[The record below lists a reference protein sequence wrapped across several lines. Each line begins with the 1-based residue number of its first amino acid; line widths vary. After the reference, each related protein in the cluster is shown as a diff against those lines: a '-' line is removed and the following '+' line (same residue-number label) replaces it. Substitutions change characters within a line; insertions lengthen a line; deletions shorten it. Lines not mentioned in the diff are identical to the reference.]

1 MRTLSNPSGPKL
13 HRVSSGHLLGFT
25 KVEER
30 PEHLEPLGY
39 GLDIAGPLYAARNFG
54 DGVVFLYVQKCQGT
68 TASGYGGKLEW
79 IGWYRNTGSMWSSFG
94 KTRLEAIEGAIL
106 DGWKYA

>member
-1 MRTLSNPSGPKL
+1 MRKLSNPSGPKL

-25 KVEER
+25 KVKER
-30 PEHLEPLGY
+30 PEHLAPIGY

-54 DGVVFLYVQKCQGT
+54 DGVVFLYVQKCRGT
-68 TASGYGGKLEW
+68 TASGSGGKLEW
-79 IGWYRNTGSMWSSFG
+79 IVWYRNTGSMWWSYG
-94 KTRLEAIEGAIL
+94 KTRLKAIEGAIL

>member
-1 MRTLSNPSGPKL
+1 MRTLSNPGGPKL

-30 PEHLEPLGY
+30 PEHLESLGCS
-39 GLDIAGPLYAARNFG
+39 LDIAGPLYAARNFG
-54 DGVVFLYVQKCQGT
+54 DGVVFLYVQKCRLPRSEYQ
-68 TASGYGGKLEW
+68 SGRIEW
-79 IGWYRNTGSMWSSFG
+79 IVWYRNTGSMWSSFG